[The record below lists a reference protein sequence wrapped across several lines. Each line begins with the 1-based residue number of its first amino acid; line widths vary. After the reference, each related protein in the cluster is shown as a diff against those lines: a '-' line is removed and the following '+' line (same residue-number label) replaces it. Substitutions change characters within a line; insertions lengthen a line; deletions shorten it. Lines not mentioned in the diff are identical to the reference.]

1 MLTFTAK
8 EAKNRLGEVLRAA
21 ESMPVQ
27 ITNHGK
33 PVVRILSI
41 KQADKLMQGV
51 NQHDVL
57 DSLKHRI
64 SCEVLARFSIAVIRQ
79 QARDNLARWRTN
91 GAWSHAYDE
100 WQAIIESNDDQCLIA
115 RMVGLDQESNRL
127 RQSMPYVGLLDQAR
141 VRQLP
146 EEIAP

>member
-21 ESMPVQ
+21 ESSPGQ

-33 PVVRILSI
+33 PVVRILSV
-41 KQADKLMQGV
+41 KQADKLMQV
-51 NQHDVL
+51 ANQHDLL
-57 DSLKHRI
+57 DTMKHRI

-79 QARDNLARWRTN
+79 QASDNLARWRAN
-91 GAWSHAYDE
+91 GAWSKAYDE
-100 WQAIIESNDDQCLIA
+100 WQAIIESNDDQRLVAC
-115 RMVGLDQESNRL
+115 MVGLDQESNRL

-141 VRQLP
+141 VKQIH

>member
-33 PVVRILSI
+33 PVVRIMSV
-41 KQADKLMQGV
+41 KQADKLMQGP
-51 NQHDVL
+51 NQHDAL
-57 DSLKHRI
+57 DNMKHRI

-79 QARDNLARWRTN
+79 QARDNLARWRAN
-91 GAWSHAYDE
+91 GAWSKTYDE
-100 WQAIIESNDDQCLIA
+100 WQAIIESNDDHALVA
-115 RMVGLDQESNRL
+115 RMVGLDQDSNRL
-127 RQSMPYVGLLDQAR
+127 RQSMPYVGLLDQTR
-141 VRQLP
+141 VRQLH
-146 EEIAP
+146 EEIAR